1 MTLAWKFISSD
12 MSVCHR
18 AGERWMVCEWREVE
32 GEIVACERGYHASVK
47 ARDALTYES
56 SECRL
61 LARVE
66 YEGEVVGQTDKIA
79 ARRMRVLWIA
89 DPAAQRR
96 AILGLCYRWVN
107 RAIARAVAALRS
119 AGLGTEADT
128 LSAVPAVTCVESAES
143 AARAARAAAESA
155 AWAAGAARAAA
166 ESAAVAAWAAGAARA
181 AAESAAGAA
190 RAAAESAA
198 ESAAWA
204 ARAAAE
210 YAAGAAMAA
219 GAAEQQT
226 QESECEAAFA
236 ALEPE
241 DVPNA

>member
-166 ESAAVAAWAAGAARA
+166 ESAA
-181 AAESAAGAA
+181 GAA

-210 YAAGAAMAA
+210 YAAGAAAGAA

-241 DVPNA
+241 EVPHA